1 MRPSLAN
8 ANRVLARIEEIQ
20 NRFSPSGG
28 SDMPLERLREGVSP
42 GNFERALEE
51 ARKKEKTQGKDRNR
65 ALQHVLASD
74 SPGLADGEGIFDR
87 DEVLLSEER
96 RGGVTWQAA
105 LPATA
110 GAYGLDPALV
120 RAVIRME
127 SGGNSRAVSPKGA
140 QGLMQLM
147 PGTAKML
154 GVQNAFDPI
163 ENMDGGV
170 RYLASMLQRYDGDME
185 KALAAYN
192 AGPGR
197 VDACG
202 GIPAIPETQR
212 YVRNVLALY
221 RKLKEEE

>member
-1 MRPSLAN
+1 V
-8 ANRVLARIEEIQ
+8 NRVLARIEEIQ

-28 SDMPLERLREGVSP
+28 FDMSLERLRDGVSP

-51 ARKKEKTQGKDRNR
+51 ARKKEKIQGKDKNR
-65 ALQHVLASD
+65 ALQHSLASE
-74 SPGLADGEGIFDR
+74 SLGGADGDGIFDR

-96 RGGVTWQAA
+96 SVGATWQEA

-127 SGGNSRAVSPKGA
+127 SGGDPMAISPKGA

-147 PGTAKML
+147 PGTASML
-154 GVQNAFDPI
+154 GVQNPFDPI
-163 ENMDGGV
+163 ENMNGGA
-170 RYLASMLQRYDGDME
+170 RYLASMLQRYDGDIE

-202 GIPAIPETQR
+202 GIPETQR

-221 RKLKEEE
+221 RKMKKEE